1 MDGRRGVCVCV
12 EAGGIR
18 RFFPEKGIWLLGRER
33 KEQARN
39 IKACLSK
46 ACWDSL
52 CPEDL
57 LL

>member
-1 MDGRRGVCVCV
+1 MCVWV
-12 EAGGIR
+12 EVGGIR